1 EHQHRRQRQ
10 LRIARAEHPAA
21 AAGQQI
27 LVLITAAPF
36 QHGIQPLLRCPDGA
50 LSSEPDLFPYGRTPA
65 SRKLALLRVLS
76 ALASAEIAYVVRA
89 LCNIG
94 AGARQSTGTGENT
107 AFARWFRL
115 TLGLF

>member
-1 EHQHRRQRQ
+1 MERF
-10 LRIARAEHPAA
+10 L
-21 AAGQQI
+21 
-27 LVLITAAPF
+27 
-36 QHGIQPLLRCPDGA
+36 
-50 LSSEPDLFPYGRTPA
+50 SEPDPFPYGRTLV

-94 AGARQSTGTGENT
+94 SSARQSTGTGENT